1 MKGFLLCLVCGL
13 VPSMV
18 VAQAQPD
25 TPGVNLS
32 ERNTPLREQD
42 INPNTRLLEALERA
56 ATKGP
61 VFRLAPE
68 RVELV
73 GAPGEAL
80 TETVRI
86 TNVGDQDGEVR
97 GVNTL
102 GRFEDIGLE
111 TDCGGLLEI
120 GAFCEFTVSF
130 TGTEPVS
137 LRTAIAGTINQRG
150 RPSFEVPVA
159 ITIERPTP
167 QAAPSSGPGMPA
179 EPTPQARKPR
189 DIAAAYMAGAAPQP
203 GVRPG
208 FTVISPA
215 PSPSDAFFK
224 GVQFSDIEV
233 AERTTDPRF
242 PRDDVASVEATLPVD
257 RSRILTTDRVIKA
270 ILETPVSNVM
280 CSKIVATIESDVYSA
295 TSDRPLI
302 PAGSRAVGECGE
314 FAGERSAIAWERI
327 ITTDGRN
334 ISFDIGANT
343 NAADGRGGATG
354 RIYLSRF
361 DRYVLPIFS
370 TMVDTAAGVVTAIFG
385 ENETVVVDENGNTL
399 QDNSARNEGIGI
411 VTEGVRGTTQELIN
425 EIRDVREVVV
435 VPAGSRID
443 IEINEDIYFKDSR
456 KIVRVADLEFDL
468 DSAPARSAERSDPEA
483 LRLVPV
489 GPQYNGPAVEVDGR
503 RYRLENRVRVMEN
516 GQERFEFRRTQ
527 DSTAA
532 TEQAASGEASAEA
545 SGEAR
550 ATQ

>member
-1 MKGFLLCLVCGL
+1 MKGFFLCLALGL
-13 VPSMV
+13 VPSALA
-18 VAQAQPD
+18 AQTQSEA
-25 TPGVNLS
+25 PGISLS
-32 ERNTPLREQD
+32 ERNTPLRDQD

-61 VFRLAPE
+61 VFRISPE
-68 RVELV
+68 RIALS
-73 GAPGEAL
+73 GIPGETL

-86 TNVGDQDGEVR
+86 TNVGDQDGEIR

-102 GRFEDIGLE
+102 GRFEDIGLT
-111 TDCGGLLEI
+111 TDCGGVLEL
-120 GAFCEFTVSF
+120 GAFCEFTVSY

-137 LRTAIAGTINQRG
+137 LRTAIAGTIDQRD

-159 ITIERPTP
+159 ITIERPAPRTEP
-167 QAAPSSGPGMPA
+167 ASGPEAPAAPRSR
-179 EPTPQARKPR
+179 ARDPR
-189 DIAAAYMAGAAPQP
+189 DIAAAYMTGAAPRAS
-203 GVRPG
+203 VRRG
-208 FTVISPA
+208 FTVLRPA
-215 PSPSDAFFK
+215 PEPSDAFFK

-233 AERTTDPRF
+233 EDRTTDPRF
-242 PRDDVASVEATLPVD
+242 PREDVASVDASLPVD
-257 RSRILTTDRVIKA
+257 RDRILTTDRVIKA

-280 CSKIVATIESDVYSA
+280 CSKVVATIESDVYSA
-295 TSDRPLI
+295 TSQRPLI

-314 FAGERSAIAWERI
+314 FAGERAAVAWERI

-370 TMVDTAAGVVTAIFG
+370 TMVDTASGVVTAIFG
-385 ENETVVVDENGNTL
+385 ENETVVVDENGNRI
-399 QDNSARNEGIGI
+399 QDNSARNEGIRI

-425 EIRDVREVVV
+425 EIRDVREVAV

-456 KIVRVADLEFDL
+456 RIVRVADLEFDL
-468 DSAPARSAERSDPEA
+468 DPAPARSAERSDPDS

-489 GPQYNGPAVEVDGR
+489 GPQFDGPAVEVDGR
-503 RYRLENRVRVMEN
+503 RYRLENRVRVIED
-516 GQERFEFRRTQ
+516 GQERFEFRRPQ
-527 DSTAA
+527 GDAA
-532 TEQAASGEASAEA
+532 AADDAGAEA
-545 SGEAR
+545 PAETAGMEAN
-550 ATQ
+550 AGQ